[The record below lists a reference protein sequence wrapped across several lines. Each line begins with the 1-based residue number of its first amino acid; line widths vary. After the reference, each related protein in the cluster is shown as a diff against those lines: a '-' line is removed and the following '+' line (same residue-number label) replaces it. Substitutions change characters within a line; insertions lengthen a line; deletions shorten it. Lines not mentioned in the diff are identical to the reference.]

1 MKKIYLMAAAALM
14 AVSAANARTISMYY
28 NGEEVAS
35 GSTLKFTEPECYDY
49 SEWDMGMQYTFEPHI
64 TYSIS
69 ETGALTVRA
78 KVLESSY
85 EAPEDVIIA
94 YSNCGG
100 MLCADT
106 PDADGY
112 YYSYET
118 SWSAGMSH
126 DLQQHFGM
134 VMESTAVTEAPKMK
148 CTSEVSIY
156 YTDAPE
162 DAVTLT
168 LVFDNTSNS
177 VAGVEAADNAVARY
191 FNLQGMEIKSDA
203 LTPGIYIRRQG
214 NKAEKIYLK

>member
-1 MKKIYLMAAAALM
+1 
-14 AVSAANARTISMYY
+14 
-28 NGEEVAS
+28 
-35 GSTLKFTEPECYDY
+35 
-49 SEWDMGMQYTFEPHI
+49 
-64 TYSIS
+64 
-69 ETGALTVRA
+69 
-78 KVLESSY
+78 
-85 EAPEDVIIA
+85 
-94 YSNCGG
+94 
-100 MLCADT
+100 
-106 PDADGY
+106 
-112 YYSYET
+112 
-118 SWSAGMSH
+118 
-126 DLQQHFGM
+126 M